1 MLEKKNNLVNEL
13 DFELASLERIIK
25 NMEIENKLIKIRNNK
40 KKLFIE
46 KLKIIE
52 EVSNNYF

>member
-52 EVSNNYF
+52 KVSNNYF